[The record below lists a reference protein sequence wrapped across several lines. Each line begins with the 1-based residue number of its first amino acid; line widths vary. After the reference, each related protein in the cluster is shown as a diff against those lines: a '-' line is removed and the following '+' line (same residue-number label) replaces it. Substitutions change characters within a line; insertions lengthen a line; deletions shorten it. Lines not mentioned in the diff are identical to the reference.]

1 MNSKTQAHQALGHE
15 SGLPRRA
22 ARVRGLERPQKSR
35 FRKRLE
41 FILTTLL
48 IFMMWELAPWMG
60 VPVFILPPPHTI
72 ALKFVQIYD
81 VVLWQTLIT
90 FYESLAGFV
99 IAILVAYP
107 LAIGIVYSS
116 FMENTVYPY
125 VVAVRMI
132 PIISLA
138 PLMVVWF
145 GIGVTPK
152 IVVSA
157 LIAFFPIVVNSVVGL
172 RSGSADALKL
182 MQALRATP
190 SQVFWKIR
198 IFASLPYLFSA
209 LKVSATLAV
218 IGAIVGEF
226 VGGSDWGLGAMM
238 LRAEA
243 FLYTDELFVGVV
255 FSAIL
260 GLILFGGVALVE
272 RRVLFWHE
280 SVREQR
286 TTSGKG

>member
-1 MNSKTQAHQALGHE
+1 M
-15 SGLPRRA
+15 
-22 ARVRGLERPQKSR
+22 ERPQKSH

-41 FILTTLL
+41 FILITVL
-48 IFMMWELAPWMG
+48 IFVIWELTPWMG
-60 VPVFILPPPHTI
+60 VPVFILPPPHAI

-81 VVLWQTLIT
+81 IVLWQTLIT
-90 FYESLAGFV
+90 FYESVAGFL
-99 IAILVAYP
+99 IAILVGYP
-107 LAIGIVYSS
+107 LAIGIVYSN

-125 VVAVRMI
+125 VVAIRMI
-132 PIISLA
+132 PIISVA

-145 GIGVTPK
+145 GIGMTPK

-157 LIAFFPIVVNSVVGL
+157 LIAFFPIVVNGVVGL
-172 RSGSADALKL
+172 RSGSADAMKL

-243 FLYTDELFVGVV
+243 FLYTDELFVGVA

-260 GLILFGGVALVE
+260 GLILFGGVALIE
-272 RRVLFWHE
+272 RKVLFWHE
-280 SVREQR
+280 SVGAQGD
-286 TTSGKG
+286 TSGRS